1 MLLFSGDGS
10 LLQRGREPSDERRHR
25 QHGQGVGLEEER
37 RRHRDQRAH
46 GHRDGDDAESRRIQR
61 ADQLDGRHCAHFRH
75 TTLLHRGTMSQGF
88 VAPLSFFKDEHKCE
102 TICQAFETRC

>member
-10 LLQRGREPSDERRHR
+10 LLQRGREPSDERGHR

-75 TTLLHRGTMSQGF
+75 TTLLHRGTMPQGF
-88 VAPLSFFKDEHKCE
+88 VTQLSFSQRG
-102 TICQAFETRC
+102 TQM

>member
-10 LLQRGREPSDERRHR
+10 LLQRGREPSDERGHR

-61 ADQLDGRHCAHFRH
+61 ADQLDGRHRAHFRH
-75 TTLLHRGTMSQGF
+75 TTLLHGGTMSQGF
-88 VAPLSFFKDEHKCE
+88 VTPLSFS
-102 TICQAFETRC
+102 QR